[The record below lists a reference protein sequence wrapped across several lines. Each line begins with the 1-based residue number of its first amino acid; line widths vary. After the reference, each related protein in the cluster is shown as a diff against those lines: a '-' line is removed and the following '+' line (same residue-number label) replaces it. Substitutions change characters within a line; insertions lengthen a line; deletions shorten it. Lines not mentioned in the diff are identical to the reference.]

1 MSAMRAPPRVYLA
14 GPDVF
19 LPDAP
24 ARGHA
29 LKAICR
35 GHGLCGVFPLDTPSP
50 APPDGRTPDGA
61 ARDGGALVPGWHRI
75 ARANEAHIRGADALI
90 ANLTPFRGPSADVG
104 TVFEVGFMRALGRP
118 VFAWSASGETLR
130 ARSGGGARDADGLT
144 IEDFGLAENLM
155 IPAAIADS
163 GGRLHAAPLADPWS
177 DLSLFE
183 ACVRDAARLLLAPRA
198 GHRGR
203 ACGAP

>member
-1 MSAMRAPPRVYLA
+1 MRAPPRVYLA

-19 LPDAP
+19 LPDAT
-24 ARGHA
+24 ARADA

-35 GHGLCGVFPLDTPSP
+35 THGLRGVFPLDAPSP
-50 APPDGRTPDGA
+50 PLPDGA
-61 ARDGGALVPGWHRI
+61 ADVPDWHRI
-75 ARANEAHIRGADALI
+75 ARVNEAHIRGADALI

-130 ARSGGGARDADGLT
+130 ARSGGGPRDADGLAV
-144 IEDFGLAENLM
+144 EDFGLVENLM
-155 IPAAIADS
+155 IPAAITDS
-163 GGRLHAAPLADPWS
+163 GGRLHAAPLADAWS

-183 ACVRDAARLLLAPRA
+183 ACVRDAARLLLAPGRPVIAA
-198 GHRGR
+198 GRIG
-203 ACGAP
+203 GAP

>member
-1 MSAMRAPPRVYLA
+1 MSDMRAPPRVYLA

-24 ARGHA
+24 ARGDT

-35 GHGLCGVFPLDTPSP
+35 DYGLRGVFPLDAPTPALPEGS
-50 APPDGRTPDGA
+50 AAMPD
-61 ARDGGALVPGWHRI
+61 WHRI

-90 ANLTPFRGPSADVG
+90 ANLTPFRGPSADAG
-104 TVFEVGFMRALGRP
+104 TLFEVGFMRALGRP

-130 ARSGGGARDADGLT
+130 ARSGGGTRDADGLT
-144 IEDFGLAENLM
+144 IEDFGLVENLM

-163 GGRLHAAPLADPWS
+163 GGRLHAAPLADAWS

-183 ACVRDAARLLLAPRA
+183 ACVRDAARLLLAPGRRPAAA
-198 GHRGR
+198 GRL
-203 ACGAP
+203 CGAP